1 MRVLRIFLYGGLYVT
16 PAEYLMQTGIWDD
29 RLSAGPSCR
38 ERAALRE
45 RTDLARVLEIFVS
58 SDFYVMPAEHQRQ
71 TAPLLAGPSKSRWE
85 VTRALPYVRRMGTSV
100 GDYRV

>member
-16 PAEYLMQTGIWDD
+16 PAEYWMQTGIWDD

-45 RTDLARVLEIFVS
+45 RTDLARVLVIIVS

-71 TAPLLAGPSKSRWE
+71 TAPLLAGPSKSRLE
-85 VTRALPYVRRMGTSV
+85 VTPAIPYVRGMGTSV